1 MLKLGCSYFGN
12 YHIKHVKKDFKELRN
27 IGFNTLTLTLSE
39 HDFQFYRQTVNETIA
54 IAKENKFE
62 IYLDPWGVGKVFGG
76 EPYSW
81 FVAKYHSECQ
91 VLEDGT
97 VVPHA
102 CPNSP
107 AFREYMK
114 EWITFACSTSTDY
127 ILWDEPHLYI
137 PSWSG
142 DSSTRWACHCKYC
155 QIGYK
160 TKYGRTLPRKINKT
174 IKQWREAILLDFL
187 SYLTTLTHQKGK
199 KNNLILLPSLKKK
212 EGQISWKNISN
223 IPYISMF
230 GTDPYWH
237 WDKEKLEPYVSNFS
251 RKVLRI
257 CRKNNWEGQIW
268 IQGFK
273 IPAGHEREIAQA
285 FSVALESGI
294 QNVSIWAYDGCRAIS
309 WVSCDNPD
317 LAWETVT
324 AYIKKYSK
332 KKL

>member
-1 MLKLGCSYFGN
+1 MLKVGCSYFGN
-12 YHIKHVKKDFKELRN
+12 YHLKHVKEDFKELQK

-39 HDFQFYRQTVNETIA
+39 HDYQFYRQTLGEI
-54 IAKENKFE
+54 IELAKENKFE

-107 AFREYMK
+107 AFREYMN

-137 PSWSG
+137 PGWAG
-142 DSSTRWACHCKYC
+142 DTKGRWACHCIYC
-155 QIGYK
+155 RKKFK
-160 TKYGRTLPRKINKT
+160 TKYGKALPKILDEK
-174 IKQWREAILLDFL
+174 IELWRESILIDFL

-199 KNNLILLPSLKKK
+199 KNNLILLPSLKEKQ
-212 EGQISWKNISN
+212 GQISWENIHT
-223 IPYISMF
+223 IPHVSIF
-230 GTDPYWH
+230 GTDPYWQ
-237 WDKEKLEPYVSNFS
+237 WDKQELKPYVSKFS
-251 RKVLRI
+251 NKVLKI
-257 CRKNNWEGQIW
+257 CKKNNWEGQIW

-273 IPAGHEREIAQA
+273 IPTGHEKEITQA

-294 QNVSIWAYDGCRAIS
+294 RNISIWAYDCCKQIS
-309 WVSCDNPD
+309 WVRCDNSD
-317 LAWETVT
+317 LAWKMTCDTVR
-324 AYIKKYSK
+324 
-332 KKL
+332 KLHEK